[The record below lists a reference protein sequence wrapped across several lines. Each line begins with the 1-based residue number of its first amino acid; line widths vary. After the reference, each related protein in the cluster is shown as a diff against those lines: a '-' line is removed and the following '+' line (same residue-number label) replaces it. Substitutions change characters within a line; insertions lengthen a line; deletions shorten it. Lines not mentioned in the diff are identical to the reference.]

1 MFNLSFLM
9 THLKKIKKKIR
20 IRLTYNKIIIVLIYF
35 LVVICRKAKETKFG
49 TSFWK
54 SSKKKIEN
62 QGLRIKKSL
71 LRCHKYINL
80 LWDRISKLTVIIN
93 HVKWYME
100 EIEPCF
106 LAILLPSK
114 TEPDHALWNTHLDWF
129 GPEPLTR
136 EFIHG
141 TKIGN

>member
-1 MFNLSFLM
+1 M
-9 THLKKIKKKIR
+9 
-20 IRLTYNKIIIVLIYF
+20 VLVF
-35 LVVICRKAKETKFG
+35 ESLQ
-49 TSFWK
+49 
-54 SSKKKIEN
+54 KKIEN

-71 LRCHKYINL
+71 LQCHKYINL
-80 LWDRISKLTVIIN
+80 LRDRISKLTVIIN

-106 LAILLPSK
+106 LAILLPSEI
-114 TEPDHALWNTHLDWF
+114 EPDHALSNTHLDWF